1 MGFLIEKRAEE
12 HEIKSVISQILADG
26 NLNEVKVNKNNIFSI
41 SSVSS
46 AIDLIASTISSLDF
60 KLYKKIDKTRI
71 EEIEDDNR
79 LYLLNVEPNFLMNS
93 TQMKKAMIID
103 MITTGNAYVNIEKS
117 KAAVTKLNYVESDNI
132 SVLLD
137 TEVIHKDAKIML
149 QGEEYEVFQFIIATL
164 DSANGVEG
172 KGILDKNRDL
182 LALAL
187 LVQSYL
193 NKGFKSGGGR
203 KGIWKSEKKLEE
215 KAFSQFKQD
224 AKDIQETDTP
234 IVLNNTVNYTPLT
247 NSNKDMQLLEI
258 KQELQEEIRNIFNI
272 PSKLDEQGFKTF
284 VKVVLN
290 PLINALE
297 AAINKS
303 LLLEE
308 EKRAGLYFKVDVS
321 ELTRADID
329 TRFTAYKTSLDCGIE
344 SINEIRKKENL
355 EPVEGLDLFKMTIGQ
370 ALYNSGD
377 NSWFVPNTGVKIDKE
392 GVVTVNGENKNN
404 VATKGSE
411 NTEES
416 TENN

>member
-1 MGFLIEKRAEE
+1 MGFLIETRASEPQS
-12 HEIKSVISQILADG
+12 IIGKILADG
-26 NLNEVKVNKNNIFSI
+26 NLNEVQVNKSNIFSI

-46 AIDLIASTISSLDF
+46 AIDLISSTISSLDF
-60 KLYKKIDKTRI
+60 KLYRKIDKTKI

-79 LYLLNVEPNFLMNS
+79 LYLLNIEPNFLMNS
-93 TQMKKAMIID
+93 TQMKKAMIVDI
-103 MITTGNAYVNIEKS
+103 ITNGNAYVNIEKS
-117 KAAVTKLNYVESDNI
+117 KNVVTRLNYIESDNV

-149 QGEEYEVFQFIIATL
+149 QGNEYEVFDFIIATL
-164 DSANGVEG
+164 NSANGVEG
-172 KGILDKNRDL
+172 QGIIDKNRDL

-203 KGIWKSEKKLEE
+203 KGIWKSEKKLGDGE
-215 KAFSQFKQD
+215 FSKFKMD

-247 NSNKDMQLLEI
+247 NSNKDMQILEI
-258 KQELQEEIRNIFNI
+258 KQELKNEIRNIFNI
-272 PSKLDEQGFKTF
+272 PNNLDEQGFKTF

-297 AAINKS
+297 GAVNKA

-308 EKRAGLYFKVDVS
+308 EKRAGLYFKIDVS
-321 ELTRADID
+321 ELIRADID

-344 SINEIRKKENL
+344 SINEIRMKENL
-355 EPVEGLDLFKMTIGQ
+355 EPVDGLDLFKMTIGQ
-370 ALYNSGD
+370 ALYNSND
-377 NSWFVPNTGVKIDKE
+377 SSWFVPNTGVKIDKE
-392 GVVTVNGENKNN
+392 GVVTVNGENKGDSTSNIKKN
-404 VATKGSE
+404 SE
-411 NTEES
+411 EE